1 MVESDRFDDSSK
13 AEVFEAKVFD
23 LSARLAQESSLS
35 LVRAD
40 IASINTLGRGRL
52 LQTTNIFTKEIV
64 MFEKTVLGKSIKVSF
79 LVVADIDSTKQ
90 ILTVTG
96 TLKFNFF
103 GKTKNI

>member
-1 MVESDRFDDSSK
+1 
-13 AEVFEAKVFD
+13 
-23 LSARLAQESSLS
+23 
-35 LVRAD
+35 
-40 IASINTLGRGRL
+40 
-52 LQTTNIFTKEIV
+52 

>member
-1 MVESDRFDDSSK
+1 MAESDRFDDSSR
-13 AEVFEAKVFD
+13 AEESESKVFE
-23 LSARLAQESSLS
+23 LSSRLAQEASLS
-35 LVRAD
+35 AVRAD
-40 IASINTLGRGRL
+40 IAPINTFGRGRL